1 MSIKKVKRRSGVGDI
16 LAFIEANHGYQEFTT
31 EWIYKHSS
39 NFRIKE
45 SAIPGALTALKKKG
59 YLINERRRLSENGN
73 VIKTWK
79 LVHEPIW
86 C

>member
-1 MSIKKVKRRSGVGDI
+1 MSINKVKRQSGRGDI
-16 LAFIEANHGYQEFTT
+16 LAFIEANHGYREFTT

-39 NFRIKE
+39 NFRIKN
-45 SAIPGALTALKKKG
+45 SSIPGSLTALKKKG
-59 YLINERRRLSENGN
+59 YLINERRRLSKNGN
-73 VIKTWK
+73 VIKIWK